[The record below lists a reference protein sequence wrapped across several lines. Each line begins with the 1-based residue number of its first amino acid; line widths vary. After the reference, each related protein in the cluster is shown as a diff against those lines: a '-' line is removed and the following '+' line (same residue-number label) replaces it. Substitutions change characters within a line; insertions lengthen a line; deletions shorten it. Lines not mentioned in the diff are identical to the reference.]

1 MNKRMNKEE
10 LLKLLETLEIENQSL
25 KEKIEQF
32 ERMEGTVN
40 KAIVMAQRTGD
51 QMITERAYA
60 KINLCLDVTG
70 KRPDGYHD
78 VRMIMQTVDIYDIL
92 SLEKTESGI
101 TIDVGGSPL
110 PADGD
115 NLIYKAAKKVMDK
128 CGIQGGISISLE
140 KHIPIAAGMAGGS
153 SDAAA
158 TLRGVNRLYELGY
171 DTEKL
176 CELGVKLGADVP
188 FCIRGGTAMAEGIGD
203 KLTPLPTPDKAY
215 ILLVKPPIAVSTKE
229 VYEAYDALE
238 PSEREDKSGRLEK
251 LLKEGKADPAGVCG
265 CLMNVLADV
274 TEAQHPMI
282 KEIREK
288 MTELGA
294 EGALMSGSGPTVFGI
309 FSDGEKAKEAFK
321 RMTDLYPDACRAIC
335 SFANGGEND

>member
-1 MNKRMNKEE
+1 MK
-10 LLKLLETLEIENQSL
+10 
-25 KEKIEQF
+25 KI
-32 ERMEGTVN
+32 
-40 KAIVMAQRTGD
+40 KAF
-51 QMITERAYA
+51 A
-60 KINLCLDVTG
+60 KINLTLDITG
-70 KRPDGYHD
+70 RREDGYHLLRS
-78 VRMIMQTVDIYDIL
+78 VMQQIYPCDL
-92 SLEKTESGI
+92 VEVKK
-101 TIDVGGSPL
+101 
-110 PADGD
+110 AD
-115 NLIYKAAKKVMDK
+115 
-128 CGIQGGISISLE
+128 SISLKLFCDNE
-140 KHIPIAAGMAGGS
+140 PGSSHEVVPADRRNIAWKAAELILKEAGIDSGVEITLKKSIPAAAGLAGGS
-153 SDAAA
+153 TDAAA
-158 TLRGVNRLYELGY
+158 VLKGVNELYEIGY
-171 DTEKL
+171 DTDKL

-335 SFANGGEND
+335 SFANGGEE

>member
-1 MNKRMNKEE
+1 MK
-10 LLKLLETLEIENQSL
+10 
-25 KEKIEQF
+25 KI
-32 ERMEGTVN
+32 
-40 KAIVMAQRTGD
+40 KAF
-51 QMITERAYA
+51 A
-60 KINLCLDVTG
+60 KINLTLDITG
-70 KRPDGYHD
+70 RREDGYHLLRS
-78 VRMIMQTVDIYDIL
+78 VMQQIYPCDL
-92 SLEKTESGI
+92 VEVKK
-101 TIDVGGSPL
+101 
-110 PADGD
+110 AD
-115 NLIYKAAKKVMDK
+115 
-128 CGIQGGISISLE
+128 SISLKLFWDNE
-140 KHIPIAAGMAGGS
+140 PGSSHEVVPADRRNIAWKAAELILKEAGIDSGVEITLKKSIPAAAGLAGGS
-153 SDAAA
+153 TDAAA
-158 TLRGVNRLYELGY
+158 VLKGVNELYEIGY
-171 DTEKL
+171 DTDKL
-176 CELGVKLGADVP
+176 CELGVRLGADVP

-335 SFANGGEND
+335 SFANGGEE

>member
-1 MNKRMNKEE
+1 MKR
-10 LLKLLETLEIENQSL
+10 I
-25 KEKIEQF
+25 
-32 ERMEGTVN
+32 
-40 KAIVMAQRTGD
+40 KAF
-51 QMITERAYA
+51 A
-60 KINLCLDVTG
+60 KINLTLDITG
-70 KRPDGYHD
+70 RREDGYHLL
-78 VRMIMQTVDIYDIL
+78 RSIMQQIYPCDFV
-92 SLEKTESGI
+92 EVKK
-101 TIDVGGSPL
+101 
-110 PADGD
+110 AD
-115 NLIYKAAKKVMDK
+115 
-128 CGIQGGISISLE
+128 SISLKLFCDDE
-140 KHIPIAAGMAGGS
+140 PGSSHDVVPADERNIAWKAAELILKEAGVDGGVEITFKKSIPAAAGLAGGS
-153 SDAAA
+153 TDAAA
-158 TLRGVNRLYELGY
+158 VLKGVNELYEIGY
-171 DTEKL
+171 DTDKL

-251 LLKEGKADPAGVCG
+251 LLKEGGADPQAVCG
-265 CLMNVLADV
+265 CLMNVLAGV

-309 FSDGEKAKEAFK
+309 FRDGEKAKEAFK
-321 RMTDLYPDACRAIC
+321 RMTDLYPDAYRAIC
-335 SFANGGEND
+335 SFANGGEE